1 MEIYDSALVLDAG
14 TRTVNYAIDSD
25 GTLVFFRST
34 IDMKNITGSW
44 SVGMLGN
51 EVIITDSAV
60 RITNANGGYG
70 VMVNSG
76 TIFGSTI
83 EVTTDN
89 DDYGNYGIDAANIAI
104 QNTKIKA
111 VSATQTGSDTR
122 RIFFVA
128 T

>member
-1 MEIYDSALVLDAG
+1 
-14 TRTVNYAIDSD
+14 
-25 GTLVFFRST
+25 
-34 IDMKNITGSW
+34 
-44 SVGMLGN
+44 MLGN